1 MSFAC
6 DYFTKVIE
14 TVRVLDYGE
23 FDNGIDLVEAAF
35 KTRKP
40 VITFGNGGSG
50 STASHFICDWN
61 KGISYG
67 QENRIKGIC
76 LNDNI
81 PTIMAYANDIS
92 YESVF
97 LEQLKNF
104 IEPDCL
110 VIALSGS
117 GNSKNVLKAVE
128 FANHYGAHTLGLVG
142 YDGGQLKKLA
152 CHSIWIRINDMQ
164 VTEDLHLSFGHMTM
178 QKISGMGCQIQT
190 CG

>member
-1 MSFAC
+1 MSFAR

-14 TVRVLDYGE
+14 TIKILDYGE
-23 FDNGIDLVEAAF
+23 FDNGIGLVEAAL
-35 KTRKP
+35 KAKKP

-50 STASHFICDWN
+50 ATASHFICDWN

-76 LNDNI
+76 LNDSF
-81 PTIMAYANDIS
+81 PTVMAYANDVS

-97 LEQLKNF
+97 VEQLKNF
-104 IEPDCL
+104 IAPDCL

-128 FANHYGAHTLGLVG
+128 FANHHEAQTLGLVG
-142 YDGGQLKKLA
+142 CDGGQLKKLA
-152 CHSIWIRINDMQ
+152 LHSIWIRINDMQ

-178 QKISGMGCQIQT
+178 QKLSGMGCQIKP
-190 CG
+190 